1 MRKHRLGL
9 AALALAV
16 LTFFQVEARAA
27 AFPRIGL
34 PHPSETTAVRGGH
47 GGGGFGHFGG
57 GFGHLGGGFGHFGG
71 FGFRHFGFAPR
82 HVFFHPV
89 HRRVFV
95 HRFPRRV
102 VFVRRFPHR
111 TFFVGAPIYAYGGAC
126 WWLRHR
132 ALVTGSPYWW

>member
-47 GGGGFGHFGG
+47 GGGGFGHFGV

-82 HVFFHPV
+82 HVFSI
-89 HRRVFV
+89 
-95 HRFPRRV
+95 RFTDASSFTASLDVSSSFAVSPTV
-102 VFVRRFPHR
+102 LFSWVPQSML
-111 TFFVGAPIYAYGGAC
+111 TAVGVGGYATA
-126 WWLRHR
+126 R
-132 ALVTGSPYWW
+132 S